1 MSSGC
6 GAWQITLQAPN
17 AKAKSIWPKMA
28 APQYGLLYCSLAS
41 VAQDGPGWPGVR
53 DGKIYRKPWF
63 LPSNIGLSCK
73 FSHHPILWQ
82 SALICFD
89 QLFEMIRWSLR
100 TSQVDFILPG
110 RLTQLTPQN
119 LHAQLFYFARMGMDQ
134 RRLHHDPGTLFI
146 PNPSDFL
153 CLPGY
158 FGVYQDTKLGFD
170 TVCHIKNHLP
180 DVYVNGV
187 PIKTSILRWSSIAM
201 FDDTGG

>member
-1 MSSGC
+1 MYN
-6 GAWQITLQAPN
+6 WR
-17 AKAKSIWPKMA
+17 
-28 APQYGLLYCSLAS
+28 S
-41 VAQDGPGWPGVR
+41 VAGHPVGFSRFTQKLHNHWIGLR
-53 DGKIYRKPWF
+53 ENLQEPWF

-158 FGVYQDTKLGFD
+158 QTWFWHSLPYQKPPPR
-170 TVCHIKNHLP
+170 CICEWCSH
-180 DVYVNGV
+180 
-187 PIKTSILRWSSIAM
+187 
-201 FDDTGG
+201 